1 MNQNEGKDQILKKDE
16 AQKAL
21 FQREQTYLKK
31 VLSYIDQRRLYL
43 ESNTRKR
50 VEESHELKENAWEE
64 HVELSA
70 VGSNGQMDSAFV
82 QDELG
87 RNEKAIQEQEKERK
101 LLTKLRKS
109 PYFGH
114 ITFRYL
120 SDEEEEPGEYY
131 IGLKD
136 IIDTE
141 RFTHYVIDWRSPLA
155 TVYYNV
161 TELGPVTFLNRE
173 KRISGELLA
182 KYQVMVHD
190 SQLIRVLNTEDQ
202 VVDEILQMVLGS
214 MSSAKMKAIAHTLQ
228 KEQNQIIRTELNRT
242 LIIQGVAGSG
252 KTSIALHRAAY
263 MMYLDP
269 KMKADNILLVSPS
282 ESFSAY
288 ISAVLPNLGEENVP
302 SLTISQILRQEIAE
316 VEERYL
322 DYNFLAA
329 TPDRWSL
336 MSQFDWVYWVDEFVS
351 FLSDNV
357 FVPHDIELKYLKVPS
372 QLLHQLYHIN
382 YKYLPP
388 FRRKE
393 AILKHL
399 GDLIYNPQ
407 DYQQAVEPLQ
417 QELNSMYLVSD
428 LRRAYDVFARWAV
441 EEKHVEPEVFTAGNL
456 YETDLDLLA
465 LLKVS
470 LYGPSDSSW
479 VRHLIVDEMQDLSVM
494 AHEVLRRVYPCPRTL
509 LGDVNQAIRFPLG
522 DNYLQRLQNLYK
534 RDAMK
539 TEFHELRVS
548 YRSTLE
554 ITEFAREILQD
565 QSILPLERHGEPVEV
580 KRFAVSATDDEF
592 TYIYRKLLSWRESGF
607 RTAAVICKTTEEA
620 QDLRDRL
627 SAHMEQ
633 DSFNESLILTDYLK
647 EEHAFSVTIC
657 DVITAKGIEFDA
669 VIVRNCSAQNY
680 SGGVDR
686 VALYVAATRPLHELC
701 LTVLGEAS
709 LFLPMSEDEPLEDQ
723 MNENQALA
731 DQVAA
736 EQVHEG
742 QAADRAE
749 EGSSDDA
756 ESLD

>member
-1 MNQNEGKDQILKKDE
+1 MNQNEERERLLKKDE

-21 FQREQTYLKK
+21 FAREQAYLKK

-50 VEESHELKENAWEE
+50 VEESLELKEHAWEE
-64 HVELSA
+64 HLELSQT
-70 VGSNGQMDSAFV
+70 GTNGQMDSAFV

-87 RNEKAIQEQEKERK
+87 RNDLAIYEQEEERK
-101 LLTKLRKS
+101 RLTRLRKS

-120 SDEEEEPGEYY
+120 SDDEDDQAEYY

-161 TELGPVTFLNRE
+161 TELGPTSFLSRE

-182 KYQVMVHD
+182 KYQILIQD
-190 SQLIRVLNTEDQ
+190 SQLLRVLNTEDQ
-202 VVDEILQMVLGS
+202 VADEILQMVLGS

-242 LIIQGVAGSG
+242 LLIQGVAGSG

-282 ESFSAY
+282 ESFATY
-288 ISAVLPNLGEENVP
+288 ISNVLPNLGEENVT
-302 SLTISQILRQEIAE
+302 SLTANQILRQELAE

-322 DYNFLAA
+322 NYPFLPASKEKWELIARYDWVDWVEEFTTFLA
-329 TPDRWSL
+329 
-336 MSQFDWVYWVDEFVS
+336 
-351 FLSDNV
+351 DNV
-357 FVPHDIELKYLKVPS
+357 FQPHEIDLKYLKVPAE
-372 QLLHQLYHIN
+372 LLHQLYHIN
-382 YKYLPP
+382 YQYLPP

-393 AILKHL
+393 AILRHL

-407 DYQQAVEPLQ
+407 DYQQALEPLRT
-417 QELNSMYLVSD
+417 ELDSMYLLND
-428 LRRAYDVFARWAV
+428 LRRTYDVFASWAV
-441 EEKHVEPEVFTAGNL
+441 EEKQVDAEAFSRNNFF
-456 YETDLDLLA
+456 ETDLDLLA

-470 LYGPSDSSW
+470 LYGPSDTSW
-479 VRHLIVDEMQDLSVM
+479 VRHLIIDEMQDLTLLV
-494 AHEVLRRVYPCPRTL
+494 HEVLRRVYPCPRTI

-522 DNYLQRLQNLYK
+522 PNYLLRLRELYQK
-534 RDAMK
+534 DTLR

-554 ITEFAREILQD
+554 ITEYSREILQD

-580 KRFAVSATDDEF
+580 RKFAETDAEVEL
-592 TYIYRKLLSWRESGF
+592 TYLYRKLLSLRESGYQ
-607 RTAAVICKTTEEA
+607 TAAVICKTSAEA
-620 QDLRDRL
+620 KTLREKLTLR
-627 SAHMEQ
+627 SAS
-633 DSFNESLILTDYLK
+633 DAYNEPLILTDNLR
-647 EEHAFSVTIC
+647 EERAFSVTIC
-657 DVITAKGIEFDA
+657 DVTTAKGIEFDA
-669 VIVRNCSAQNY
+669 VLVHDASAKNY
-680 SGGVDR
+680 SSAVDQ
-686 VALYVAATRPLHELC
+686 VSLYVAATRALHELC
-701 LTVLGEAS
+701 LTVLGDAS
-709 LFLPMSEDEPLEDQ
+709 AYLPE
-723 MNENQALA
+723 
-731 DQVAA
+731 
-736 EQVHEG
+736 
-742 QAADRAE
+742 AADP
-749 EGSSDDA
+749 S
-756 ESLD
+756 